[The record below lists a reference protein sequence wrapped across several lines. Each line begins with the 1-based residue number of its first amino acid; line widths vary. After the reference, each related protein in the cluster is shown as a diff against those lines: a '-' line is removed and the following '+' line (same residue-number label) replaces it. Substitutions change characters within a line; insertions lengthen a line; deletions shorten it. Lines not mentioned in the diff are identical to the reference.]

1 MSLGAEVDSSTAPT
15 VAVEAEIPSF
25 LALVVSTCAGE
36 GGGAGYLRSANVL
49 RPKSCASLKFGRIEG
64 LTTVADNVNL
74 SMPLLSG
81 GSHLLVTL
89 SNTLLSDNC
98 FSRAKITSVP
108 DSSSC
113 DFASPRI
120 ETLRSCEMVR
130 SSHSMPSGVTLD
142 KSPSS
147 LPIGHAWRER
157 SEYKSNCFS

>member
-1 MSLGAEVDSSTAPT
+1 MTARFVVFTVDAGDPLPVASVTFCAGSFNGSKDGMSLGAEVDSSTAPT

-98 FSRAKITSVP
+98 FSRAKSFISLLIVVNATKCLCSFIT
-108 DSSSC
+108 
-113 DFASPRI
+113 
-120 ETLRSCEMVR
+120 
-130 SSHSMPSGVTLD
+130 MPAL
-142 KSPSS
+142 
-147 LPIGHAWRER
+147 
-157 SEYKSNCFS
+157 